1 MGTLMVRQLVDTSFP
16 DVTVLVDLRPSV
28 HDHHSF
34 EVAMEVTASIVL
46 ACARDGFPVRLRTTA
61 GHHLDSSGERMV
73 ERATLDLL
81 ATLEATGGDEA
92 LGRLVETTAL
102 SGTGS
107 AAVVVTGPAPVA
119 EVARL
124 SALGRRFPTVAAVLL
139 DRADRPAATTSV
151 AGVHVVGAADG
162 PDFARRWRAGAT
174 S

>member
-1 MGTLMVRQLVDTSFP
+1 
-16 DVTVLVDLRPSV
+16 
-28 HDHHSF
+28 
-34 EVAMEVTASIVL
+34 
-46 ACARDGFPVRLRTTA
+46 
-61 GHHLDSSGERMV
+61 
-73 ERATLDLL
+73 
-81 ATLEATGGDEA
+81 
-92 LGRLVETTAL
+92 
-102 SGTGS
+102 
-107 AAVVVTGPAPVA
+107 VA